1 MTQVNISE
9 SFSKLFRLSSPST
22 LPPSLESPGPSKR
35 RSLTLSSVSE
45 LMFPSGSCS
54 GKGGQR
60 DFSPRAYFLIRHPQ
74 RSQANLVPRGA
85 NNDQAKVSLV
95 HSTSQRPVTDV
106 DCPSILPGLGP
117 CWKKWNY
124 WGDKNKKSLSS
135 DSARIPLPGE

>member
-1 MTQVNISE
+1 MIRLRGSGTAPKPMVWVLAVTINSGQMKQRGAAFAPDASE
-9 SFSKLFRLSSPST
+9 S
-22 LPPSLESPGPSKR
+22 
-35 RSLTLSSVSE
+35 
-45 LMFPSGSCS
+45 
-54 GKGGQR
+54 GQR